1 VAWHW
6 HCQEENHPA
15 PIPEPDT
22 LPLSLFMPPPRAA
35 FLPCIANHI
44 PLLLCSIVAEKR
56 SCGMAGAALPEWGT
70 VPGARGDAAEQLA
83 AVWRQVRAPV
93 VVPLLRLSVALCLV
107 MLVLLFAEKVY
118 LSVVI
123 LVVRLLGRRP
133 ERRYRWEPMRD
144 DDDVES
150 GGGAAYPM
158 VLVQIPMYNER
169 EVS

>member
-1 VAWHW
+1 
-6 HCQEENHPA
+6 
-15 PIPEPDT
+15 
-22 LPLSLFMPPPRAA
+22 
-35 FLPCIANHI
+35 
-44 PLLLCSIVAEKR
+44 
-56 SCGMAGAALPEWGT
+56 MAGAALPEWGT
-70 VPGARGDAAEQLA
+70 VPGARGDAAEQMA

-93 VVPLLRLSVALCLV
+93 VVPLLRLSVALCLA

-144 DDDVES
+144 DDDDLES